1 MNNVT
6 TFYALKVASPLGMLQ
21 LVSDANYLVELNW
34 QGAHKRVNS
43 AAKPAAAILVAA
55 ANELS
60 QFFDGERRHFSV
72 PVDPRGT
79 DFQLSANQSFWTQ
92 ARENLNVTTLI
103 FANHSYNILNVEYAR
118 LGVTEVGEIAA
129 SLFDIGNP
137 DLDWV
142 AMAKG
147 FGVPGAHAK
156 DAEDLCRLLE
166 ESYKTPGPFVIQ
178 ARA

>member
-1 MNNVT
+1 MPAGLIVATDSGGGNAAHAFCQNSEPNSWLSLTGGAIGQGGPVAT
-6 TFYALKVASPLGMLQ
+6 GAALACPDRPVLAMLG
-21 LVSDANYLVELNW
+21 DG
-34 QGAHKRVNS
+34 GA
-43 AAKPAAAILVAA
+43 AY
-55 ANELS
+55 
-60 QFFDGERRHFSV
+60 
-72 PVDPRGT
+72 T
-79 DFQLSANQSFWTQ
+79 NQSFWTQ